1 VRLWP
6 MLALPACLLTL
17 GSEVLSGERSE
28 LDGRYILAQRT
39 VVVAEI
45 PILPDLS
52 TETWSVSLVDL
63 TAKAEPSGEQLQ
75 GRGRLCHIEMR
86 SSSSLVRTE
95 LPSALQRL
103 LGDVEVQARL
113 IRHPGGL
120 RLRQAPRWLVLGAK
134 LRDPEHDPLPESAAD
149 PRVFDHDGD
158 GKPGVTVRVRGIV
171 NGEVQVVQR
180 GASALHGE
188 RDAHGFHGAVHFRT
202 EDVVIGATK
211 AALRKRTK
219 THPDPSR
226 STFVLRKVR
235 ADLDCAEAV
244 AAARRLH

>member
-1 VRLWP
+1 MRLWP
-6 MLALPACLLTL
+6 LLALPACWLTL
-17 GSEVLSGERSE
+17 GSESLSGERSE
-28 LDGRYILAQRT
+28 LDGRYVLVQRT

-63 TAKAEPSGEQLQ
+63 TVKEDPSGAQLQ
-75 GRGRLCHIEMR
+75 GRGRLCDIEMR

-95 LPSALQRL
+95 LPAALKRL
-103 LGDVEVQARL
+103 LADVDLEARL

-134 LRDPEHDPLPESAAD
+134 LRDPEHDRLPESAAD

-158 GKPGVTVRVRGIV
+158 GSPGVTVRVRGIV
-171 NGEVQVVQR
+171 SGEVQVVQR

-188 RDAHGFHGAVHFRT
+188 RDPNGFHGAIHFRT

-211 AALRKRTK
+211 AALRTRTK

-235 ADLDCAEAV
+235 SEMECADAL
-244 AAARRLH
+244 AAARRAY